1 MKEPSATFES
11 VRRKSKS
18 EMLNIGNSSFISHL
32 SSFQRKRSFTL
43 IELLVVIAIIAI
55 LAGML
60 LPALQQA
67 RERALAIS
75 CTGKLKSIGTFH
87 AIYIS
92 DNQDW
97 TACGY
102 AANGNFDKTSS
113 RAIPPW
119 FMRLAPYFKLTEKSW
134 YQLNDYGPY
143 YCPSLKNCPP
153 ASDGQV
159 KPKTYALNFNA
170 SNNIGQK
177 FGASNDRGLRI
188 TEVIQPTHKIFI
200 IDARN
205 SMTPHYC
212 NLNSQDWFNNYSR
225 RHSEGENFL
234 AFGGNVVYVKSAMLY
249 RKRISYADIFSHY

>member
-1 MKEPSATFES
+1 MEEPVMKELSATFKS

-18 EMLNIGNSSFISHL
+18 F
-32 SSFQRKRSFTL
+32 FTL

-60 LPALQQA
+60 LPALNSA

-75 CTGKLKSIGTFH
+75 CTSKLKSIGTFH
-87 AIYIS
+87 AMYIN
-92 DNQDW
+92 DYQDW

-143 YCPSLKNCPP
+143 YCPSLRNCPP

-170 SNNIGQK
+170 SNNIGTK
-177 FGASNDRGLRI
+177 FGTSNDRGLRI
-188 TEVIQPTHKIFI
+188 TEVVQPTHKIFV

-249 RKRISYADIFSHY
+249 RKRIHYADIFSHN